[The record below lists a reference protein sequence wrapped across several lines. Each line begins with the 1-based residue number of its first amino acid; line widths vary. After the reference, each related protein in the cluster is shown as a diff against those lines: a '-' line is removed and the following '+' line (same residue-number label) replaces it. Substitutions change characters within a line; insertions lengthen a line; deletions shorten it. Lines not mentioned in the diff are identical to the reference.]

1 MGAYSSDV
9 KSESDLDA
17 RRTHGDSLDLTATDA
32 SCADIFA
39 LAGAFVAKHSN
50 LLNIDIE
57 AAAGFV
63 MRMADIVPADGALTA
78 DRTFSRHLLP
88 P

>member
-1 MGAYSSDV
+1 MGAYFSDV

-17 RRTHGDSLDLTATDA
+17 CRTHRDSLDLTAADA
-32 SCADIFA
+32 SCADIFT
-39 LAGAFVAKHSN
+39 LAGAFVIEHSN
-50 LLNIDIE
+50 LLNVDIE

-63 MRMADIVPADGALTA
+63 MCMAHIVPAEGTLTA
-78 DRTFSRHLLP
+78 DRTFSRHLIP